1 VTGKLVIEAP
11 CADAAVA
18 FGSAGEVSRISEL
31 ALSQGKGAFDG
42 HLCLSVIASRA
53 SVPSD
58 ATGNEEEPPMS
69 APGTDASELVS
80 RLRRD
85 LSAVQLDCDCRTR
98 LHSALDRFSVFE
110 ERRRLRTG
118 LQHARR
124 QRDWIAAQLAFLAE
138 LDEITDHETD
148 RTVFEEMALLF
159 DEIGIAAGEA
169 ALAIREGTAPAAAD
183 GDGSPA
189 QPRFD

>member
-1 VTGKLVIEAP
+1 M
-11 CADAAVA
+11 
-18 FGSAGEVSRISEL
+18 R
-31 ALSQGKGAFDG
+31 AL
-42 HLCLSVIASRA
+42 
-53 SVPSD
+53 
-58 ATGNEEEPPMS
+58 
-69 APGTDASELVS
+69 GTDASDLIS

-85 LSAVQLDCDCRTR
+85 LSAVELDCDCRTV
-98 LHSALDRFSVFE
+98 LDSALDRFSAFE

-124 QRDWIAAQLAFLAE
+124 QRDWIAAQLAFIAE

-159 DEIGIAAGEA
+159 DEIGTAAGEA

-183 GDGSPA
+183 ADGPPT
-189 QPRFD
+189 QPRID